1 MKWTEVQWILEDMQ
15 LQEESQLHQQKW
27 KLNYLLQFPFWKV
40 YPRCGGAVPG
50 AGRCDSSSRGA
61 VELELTIRRRRRS
74 PAVSCR
80 LVVTRTRARDTTRD
94 AWRRTRGARDMLK
107 WLVNVAGQDGDLAAD
122 TDIHNKITEDPLAT
136 IKIGKKK
143 KTDKVYSVNR
153 YV

>member
-1 MKWTEVQWILEDMQ
+1 M
-15 LQEESQLHQQKW
+15 
-27 KLNYLLQFPFWKV
+27 
-40 YPRCGGAVPG
+40 YPRCGGAVLG

-61 VELELTIRRRRRS
+61 VELELTIRRRRRRS
-74 PAVSCR
+74 QQSVADWSSR
-80 LVVTRTRARDTTRD
+80 GQQLVTRD
-94 AWRRTRGARDMLK
+94 AGHVGPRDMLK

>member
-1 MKWTEVQWILEDMQ
+1 ML
-15 LQEESQLHQQKW
+15 
-27 KLNYLLQFPFWKV
+27 
-40 YPRCGGAVPG
+40 G

-61 VELELTIRRRRRS
+61 VELELTIRRRRSQQSVADWSSRGQQ
-74 PAVSCR
+74 
-80 LVVTRTRARDTTRD
+80 LVTRHVTRD
-94 AWRRTRGARDMLK
+94 AGHVGPRDMLK

>member
-1 MKWTEVQWILEDMQ
+1 MVQAGVTAAAAAPWSSNLP
-15 LQEESQLHQQKW
+15 SAAAAAAQQSVADW
-27 KLNYLLQFPFWKV
+27 
-40 YPRCGGAVPG
+40 
-50 AGRCDSSSRGA
+50 SSRGQQ
-61 VELELTIRRRRRS
+61 
-74 PAVSCR
+74 
-80 LVVTRTRARDTTRD
+80 LVTRD
-94 AWRRTRGARDMLK
+94 AGHVGPRDMLK

>member
-1 MKWTEVQWILEDMQ
+1 MTAAAAAPWSSNLP
-15 LQEESQLHQQKW
+15 SAAAAAAAAQQSVADW
-27 KLNYLLQFPFWKV
+27 
-40 YPRCGGAVPG
+40 
-50 AGRCDSSSRGA
+50 SSRGQ
-61 VELELTIRRRRRS
+61 EL
-74 PAVSCR
+74 
-80 LVVTRTRARDTTRD
+80 VTRHVTRD
-94 AWRRTRGARDMLK
+94 AGHVGARDMLK

>member
-1 MKWTEVQWILEDMQ
+1 ML
-15 LQEESQLHQQKW
+15 
-27 KLNYLLQFPFWKV
+27 
-40 YPRCGGAVPG
+40 G

-61 VELELTIRRRRRS
+61 VELELTIRRRRRRRRS

-80 LVVTRTRARDTTRD
+80 LVVTRTTAR
-94 AWRRTRGARDMLK
+94 GHVGPRDMLK